1 MSLSVLG
8 CLPKHLRAGR
18 AWIPGRRPHT
28 AGGSDTAVE
37 LEGGW
42 GVAVER
48 LENKAINVIGCLDRG
63 QSKDRRRPVKRR
75 GLPWCP
81 LVALREEPC

>member
-1 MSLSVLG
+1 M
-8 CLPKHLRAGR
+8 
-18 AWIPGRRPHT
+18 
-28 AGGSDTAVE
+28 E